1 MFSLPDS
8 SKVVYLEGH
17 YSMPVVAL
25 SIIIACI
32 SSYTALSMNER
43 IRYNSFFHHYV
54 WLTLASLT
62 MGFGIWSM
70 HFIGMSALMLPT
82 SMSYNIGLTVISVL
96 PAMLA
101 SFLAFYM
108 TSSGNRSTKTIV
120 ISGIVMG
127 VGISAMHY
135 VGMMAMVMK
144 DVKYVYQLKYFILS
158 VIIAITVSF
167 VSLFIFSRL
176 NRYMSNL
183 LLKLLTS
190 IIMGL
195 AVASMHYTGMYA
207 VKYYVAAGKY
217 LDYSIMHEMN
227 VGILILAVAAGTFV
241 ILLISGLSALLDRYV
256 DYRINYFDPLTRL
269 PNRRQFENIIHTPG
283 NVNGLAILHIHE
295 LEKWNSTYGFDFG
308 DEIIRYIEQLIVK
321 LKPKTVAVYRIEGNR
336 LGFISNSKED
346 NKKLEEMAFQISAI
360 LSSAINIKDR
370 MIIVNTVF
378 ALSLLDKKRDEKLLY
393 DNAIAVLNHHSVRYD
408 HEVIHYNPEVHIQ
421 SFQNTLVADVEQAMR
436 ENHFYLVYQPK
447 VEMVSER
454 LAGLEALLRWNH
466 PTYGFLSPAV
476 FIPILESAD
485 KMFDVT
491 DWVIDRVCQQIASW
505 EKNGEKIQVSVNIP
519 GPYVTSPR
527 LMSYLRESIDKYGFE
542 PELLELEMT
551 ETSAVENIEGAIQAV
566 HAFRNSGFS
575 VALDDFGTGVSSLSY
590 LKRLPVSTLKIDK
603 SFVDG
608 VPGSRKDSEIM
619 KAIIALGNSLH
630 LNIVIEGVETAQQ
643 VDYLYHVDGCK
654 VLQGYFYAKPMVL
667 SELEDWRE
675 KFISELTIY

>member
-1 MFSLPDS
+1 MFTLPDS

-32 SSYTALSMNER
+32 SAYTAISINER
-43 IRYNSFFHHYV
+43 IRYNSFFHRYV
-54 WLTLASLT
+54 WLTLASFT

-82 SMSYNIGLTVISVL
+82 SMHYHLGLTVLSVL

-108 TSSGNRSTKTIV
+108 TSSGSKSVTSIV

-127 VGISAMHY
+127 LGISLMHY
-135 VGMMAMVMK
+135 IGMMAMIME
-144 DVKYVYQLKYFILS
+144 YVQYTYRLNYFILS
-158 VIIAITVSF
+158 VLIAIIVSF
-167 VSLFIFSRL
+167 VSLFIFARM
-176 NRYMSNL
+176 NRFMNNL
-183 LLKLLTS
+183 VLKLITA

-207 VKYYVAAGKY
+207 VKYYVDADVQ
-217 LDYSIMHEMN
+217 LNNSMHEMN
-227 VGILILAVAAGTFV
+227 VGFLILSVAAGTFV
-241 ILLISGLSALLDRYV
+241 VLFISGLSALLDRYV
-256 DYRINYFDPLTRL
+256 DYRLNYFDSLTRL
-269 PNRRQFENIIHTPG
+269 PNRRQFEKIIHTPG
-283 NVNGLAILHIHE
+283 NIKGLAVLHIHD
-295 LEKWNSTYGFDFG
+295 LEKWNNTYGFEFG
-308 DEIIRYIEQLIVK
+308 DEIIRYIEQITVK

-336 LGFISNSKED
+336 LGFISTSKED
-346 NKKLEEMAFQISAI
+346 NKKMEEMAKQICAI
-360 LSSAINIKDR
+360 LSSALNINDR
-370 MIIVNTVF
+370 MIMIKTVF
-378 ALSLLDKKRDEKLLY
+378 VISLVEKKRDETQVY
-393 DNAIAVLNHHSVRYD
+393 ENALAVLNHHSVKYE
-408 HEVIHYNPEVHIQ
+408 HEVITYDPAIHVQ
-421 SFQNTLVADVEQAMR
+421 SFQTTLIADVEEAMS
-436 ENHFYLVYQPK
+436 NDQFYLVYQPK
-447 VEMVSER
+447 VEMHSNKIT
-454 LAGLEALLRWNH
+454 GHEALLRWNH
-466 PTYGFLSPAV
+466 PIYGFLSPAV

-491 DWVIDRVCQQIASW
+491 DWVIDRVCRQIAEW
-505 EKNGEKIQVSVNIP
+505 EKNGTRKPVSVNIP

-527 LMSYLRESIDKYGFE
+527 LMSYLEDRVTKYGFN

-566 HAFRNSGFS
+566 HAFRNFGFS

-590 LKRLPVSTLKIDK
+590 LKRLPVTTLKIDK

-630 LNIVIEGVETAQQ
+630 LNIVIEGVETEQQ
-643 VDYLYHVDGCK
+643 VTYLSTVDGCK
-654 VLQGYFYAKPMVL
+654 VLQGYYYAKPMVQ
-667 SELEDWRE
+667 SELEDWCHNFTT
-675 KFISELTIY
+675 KTAI